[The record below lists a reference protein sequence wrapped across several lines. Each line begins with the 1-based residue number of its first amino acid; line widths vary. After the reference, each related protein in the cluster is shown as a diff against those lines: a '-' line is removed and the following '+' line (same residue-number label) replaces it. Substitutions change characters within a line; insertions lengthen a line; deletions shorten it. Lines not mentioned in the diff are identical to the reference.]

1 MGETRLCD
9 QCGKEFELRREHARF
24 CSSDCR
30 IGWVREHSGDPGAP
44 GEALSWSITAMTE
57 ATTRLVH
64 AATQDLH
71 RFAAAVSEAV
81 WWVTIVDATMVRYER
96 EAYDWVL
103 ERLPAEVA
111 ERVDETL
118 AGLRYVRNQVGINLD
133 PAEFVRPAE
142 DGTWIWSPLSEPCLE
157 SLSPRGQGWEMGRYL
172 AYRSRLVG
180 HDVAG
185 TFAFASSFLTRIAAQ
200 APAA

>member
-9 QCGKEFELRREHARF
+9 QCGTAFEPRREHARF

-30 IGWVREHSGDPGAP
+30 ISWVREHSGDPGAP
-44 GEALSWSITAMTE
+44 GEALAWSISAMTE
-57 ATTRLVH
+57 ATARL
-64 AATQDLH
+64 AQAETLDRP

-81 WWVTIVDATMVRYER
+81 WWVTIVDSTMVRYER

-103 ERLPAEVA
+103 EGLPADVA
-111 ERVDETL
+111 ERIEETL

-133 PAEFVRPAE
+133 PAEFIRPAE
-142 DGTWIWSPLSEPCLE
+142 GGGWIWNPLPEPYLE
-157 SLSPRGQGWEMGRYL
+157 PLSPRGQSWEMARYL
-172 AYRSRLVG
+172 AYQSRLAG
-180 HDVAG
+180 RDVAA
-185 TFAFASSFLTRIAAQ
+185 TFAFASSFLARIAAQ